1 MDQDQTERMTPFDEL
16 VTSPTLQIMKLLIP
30 YTPFSGRRM
39 LASFIKFIELQRTIR
54 LFGQRSLA
62 DPFSTGNSDQN
73 ISSPFDL
80 IDSFRPYLNKK
91 DAEMLDTLI
100 QLKEMMSFMEMMQ
113 PQDGQG
119 NDSFN
124 LPTCSRA
131 YFPQI
136 FKNSSICT
144 ATCFHPF
151 RKIKSTMRQMYSK
164 RKKTNFK
171 KYLKSFIERNYQYE
185 RLDE

>member
-124 LPTCSRA
+124 PADLFSGI
-131 YFPQI
+131 FPADLQEQ
-136 FKNSSICT
+136 FHMYSDLFSSVSQNQEHDETECT
-144 ATCFHPF
+144 A
-151 RKIKSTMRQMYSK
+151 K
-164 RKKTNFK
+164 RKKNETLK
-171 KYLKSFIERNYQYE
+171 KYLKIIYRKGN
-185 RLDE
+185 

>member
-1 MDQDQTERMTPFDEL
+1 MPKIHISIQSHIYIYNSIQWSILEMDQDQTERMTPFDEL

-73 ISSPFDL
+73 ISSPFD
-80 IDSFRPYLNKK
+80 
-91 DAEMLDTLI
+91 AEMLDTLI

-124 LPTCSRA
+124 PADLFSGI
-131 YFPQI
+131 FPADLQEQ
-136 FKNSSICT
+136 
-144 ATCFHPF
+144 FH
-151 RKIKSTMRQMYSK
+151 MYSDLFSSVSQNQEHDETDAQQ
-164 RKKTNFK
+164 KKENE
-171 KYLKSFIERNYQYE
+171 L
-185 RLDE
+185 

>member
-39 LASFIKFIELQRTIR
+39 L
-54 LFGQRSLA
+54 
-62 DPFSTGNSDQN
+62 
-73 ISSPFDL
+73 
-80 IDSFRPYLNKK
+80 
-91 DAEMLDTLI
+91 DTLI

-124 LPTCSRA
+124 PADLFSGI
-131 YFPQI
+131 FPADLQEQ
-136 FKNSSICT
+136 
-144 ATCFHPF
+144 FH
-151 RKIKSTMRQMYSK
+151 MYSDLFSSVSQNQEHDETDAQQ
-164 RKKTNFK
+164 KKENE
-171 KYLKSFIERNYQYE
+171 L
-185 RLDE
+185 

>member
-1 MDQDQTERMTPFDEL
+1 
-16 VTSPTLQIMKLLIP
+16 
-30 YTPFSGRRM
+30 M

-113 PQDGQG
+113 PQAVRETILLI
-119 NDSFN
+119 
-124 LPTCSRA
+124 LPTCSRH
-131 YFPQI
+131 I
-136 FKNSSICT
+136 SRRSSRTVPYVQRPVFIRF
-144 ATCFHPF
+144 A
-151 RKIKSTMRQMYSK
+151 KSRA
-164 RKKTNFK
+164 R
-171 KYLKSFIERNYQYE
+171 
-185 RLDE
+185 

>member
-113 PQDGQG
+113 PQDG
-119 NDSFN
+119 
-124 LPTCSRA
+124 RA

-151 RKIKSTMRQMYSK
+151 RKIKSTMRQMHSK

>member
-91 DAEMLDTLI
+91 DAEMH
-100 QLKEMMSFMEMMQ
+100 
-113 PQDGQG
+113 
-119 NDSFN
+119 DSFN
-124 LPTCSRA
+124 PADLFSGI
-131 YFPQI
+131 FPADLQEQ
-136 FKNSSICT
+136 
-144 ATCFHPF
+144 FH
-151 RKIKSTMRQMYSK
+151 MYSDLFSSVSQNQEHDETDAQQ
-164 RKKTNFK
+164 KKENE
-171 KYLKSFIERNYQYE
+171 L
-185 RLDE
+185 